1 MRGAETCSVLYIRPS
16 TESVEN
22 TPNACVQML
31 MLCFLEIYFGLQRI
45 NQRFKFSTSPVGL
58 MSDWVT

>member
-1 MRGAETCSVLYIRPS
+1 MQCAIH

-22 TPNACVQML
+22 TPNARVRML
-31 MLCFLEIYFGLQRI
+31 MLCFLEIYFGLQRV
-45 NQRFKFSTSPVGL
+45 NQRFKFSTSPVGF